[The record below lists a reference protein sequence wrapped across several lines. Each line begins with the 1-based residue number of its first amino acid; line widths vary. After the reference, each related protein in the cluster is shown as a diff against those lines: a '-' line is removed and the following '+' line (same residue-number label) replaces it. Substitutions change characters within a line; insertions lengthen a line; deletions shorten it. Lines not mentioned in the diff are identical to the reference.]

1 LRWVVLA
8 GSGDGKYSAGF
19 SGQDRYSVGIAEF
32 DAVRVSVLQG
42 RRVRV
47 VRDRAAQSADEVES
61 FEAGPIGRFLINGPT
76 GNQGEKAMFK
86 QMKKAVLSKSR
97 AVKRGLASAVAV
109 AAVAPVAAFAQTSST
124 SSTFDPSPIV
134 DSINNVVPA
143 VIAVGGAVI
152 GVVAVAWGIKMVRT
166 FLGR

>member
-1 LRWVVLA
+1 
-8 GSGDGKYSAGF
+8 
-19 SGQDRYSVGIAEF
+19 
-32 DAVRVSVLQG
+32 
-42 RRVRV
+42 
-47 VRDRAAQSADEVES
+47 
-61 FEAGPIGRFLINGPT
+61 
-76 GNQGEKAMFK
+76 MFK